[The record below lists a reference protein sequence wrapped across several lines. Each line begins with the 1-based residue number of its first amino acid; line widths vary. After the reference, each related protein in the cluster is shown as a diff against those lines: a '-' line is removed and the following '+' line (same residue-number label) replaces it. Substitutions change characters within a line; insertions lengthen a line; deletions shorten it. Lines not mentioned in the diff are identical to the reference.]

1 MLERQAGIQEVEAH
15 DPDGAAAR
23 PRVIVADAD
32 PLARRV
38 IRDALQDD
46 GAFVVVAEACDGVE
60 AVELALHYQP
70 ELVVM
75 EPTLPRLDGLDAT
88 RRIVEQAP
96 KVQVVMLSAV
106 TDPDLGVRSLRA
118 GAIGF
123 ISKEVEMGVIAQ
135 ALLAVVRGEA
145 AISRSLTTSL
155 IEYVR
160 SVPERGTGM
169 RPVRSV
175 LTTRE
180 WEVLDLMR
188 TGSSTSEIAAALVLS
203 EDTIYS
209 HIKNVMRKLE
219 VHTRAEAVATADR
232 LCGAA

>member
-1 MLERQAGIQEVEAH
+1 MLDHRVASREA
-15 DPDGAAAR
+15 DEADGAGEAVR
-23 PRVIVADAD
+23 PRVIIADAD

-46 GAFVVVAEACDGVE
+46 GAFVVVAEASDGVE
-60 AVELALHYQP
+60 TVELALHYQP

-75 EPTLPRLDGLDAT
+75 EPGLPRLDGLAAT

-96 KVQVVMLSAV
+96 RVQVVMLSSS
-106 TDPDLGVRSLRA
+106 TDPELGVQSLRA

-123 ISKEVEMGVIAQ
+123 ISKEVELDVIAQ

-155 IEYVR
+155 IQFVR
-160 SVPERGTGM
+160 SVPEPGTGM

-188 TGSSTSEIAAALVLS
+188 SGASTSQIATALVLS

-209 HIKNVMRKLE
+209 HIKNIMRKLE
-219 VHTRAEAVATADR
+219 VHTRAEAVAAADR
-232 LCGAA
+232 LCGAG